1 MTLIAESK
9 YTSPWL
15 GGVPSSLK
23 EKASAFKFDISSLM
37 LSKPY
42 SLVEGD
48 IVKGIILKVEDAD
61 KKEYPEIIGKEI
73 EFVIYPILLND
84 YLFISERDWEEKFR
98 EYGLVLSFY
107 LSVKLNC
114 AITKSG
120 KPIDLYTKADIRI

>member
-9 YTSPWL
+9 YTSPWP

-23 EKASAFKFDISSLM
+23 VKASAFKFDISSLM

-48 IVKGIILKVEDAD
+48 TVKGMILRVEDAD
-61 KKEYPEIIGKEI
+61 KKEYPELIGKEI
-73 EFVIYPILLND
+73 EFVIYPLLLND
-84 YLFISERDWEEKFR
+84 YLFISKSDWEEKFR
-98 EYGLVLSFY
+98 EFGLVLSFY

-120 KPIDLYTKADIRI
+120 TSIDLYTKADISI